1 MSSEFHHHG
10 INKTQRKK
18 RELLLST
25 KLSWTKLDDD
35 FPAPKIAIDC
45 TSTPQLVDHKEENLC
60 NWMNSGFYLGASKR
74 LQESRDK
81 TEALSPPLSMVQM
94 TVQNYMRSLHHFS
107 EMPILSRWNNASSS
121 RSLLSPP
128 KSVTEWLDFSEKDPV
143 EILLD
148 LGFGVEE
155 PDICTKIPSRFISC
169 ASMAKGINIRVFI
182 EAQRQRMNVEAP
194 NLYGRFRQLEILDHV
209 TSAFSSLLSN
219 VSTMQQK
226 VEKGKREEK
235 ARTDILK
242 GKPQAKKRRIGQLLR
257 KISRQTHGSQAYQN
271 AGICKTPEDHFAA
284 ADLHLVTRT
293 GLSDNAALISLKELF
308 PNEEEEEGM
317 IISQSPQFIATKTWG
332 LPHLSLNQPH
342 LPSNSEI
349 LSKERPRKEPNL
361 LLTHTLRRLSGFTC
375 KPSDSFEM
383 EEIQSFEDETFW
395 GNPLE
400 NTSDAI
406 ATRANS
412 CQSDSSGFLEDP
424 LEPLPLQGLPPP
436 ITKRFSCHSHDYQE
450 FSQHREE
457 CLLMTQDHQSHIE
470 GAVSNISIID
480 DNTVSLLPSLS
491 EENSLQGEEI
501 FYSINEEDISY
512 DTYSGQSEN
521 IVRKAVNVMDENEMH
536 GRRGRQEKEDCIS
549 APERNKFSSFSK
561 KHLTIGSFSTEE
573 NSMSPL
579 IRFSGG
585 QNCQVTNVTSECQD
599 ANFKDTL
606 RHVDIIASKYEY
618 DSRAASPQVN
628 AISDSCTLQ
637 DSSLSPSYFK
647 NRQLGPLDLLPPST
661 ELNKDGYV
669 PDSEINANSFKSV
682 TVQMPSKLISNMQ
695 SISLGETAIKN
706 PSMAFSSK
714 MSQCPRNESL
724 VSSVLLESKETKEA
738 SAQTSKRQAKKET
751 LPLFHCFP
759 SFHGHGRLVKS
770 ASLDTG
776 LYREYRAYCHEPLNT
791 WCAQPMAHCCSLN
804 SHHCCFMRSF
814 PLAPPCKY
822 SMMCWS
828 SPSTIELKL
837 QKTLRL
843 LQDSAVRNIS
853 SCTVHEIEVMKN
865 SCWKFQERL
874 DEIEQHLAEQ
884 EAFFPNVLLKEGRE
898 ERQRMQTLRQAVHQ
912 EVAKLKCQLQDP
924 ACQAME
930 RILMQL
936 DQLLIA
942 QSTLCSEL
950 GISDSWEESED
961 KTGHPFPA
969 FFTRAG
975 CVKDIRHRPPAR
987 SATIPSSPSATLA
1000 RQNELH
1006 ASALAT
1012 AKTSLTSVPMELHKN
1027 KKEIKGPSQPKI
1039 DFKAIIQNLK
1049 RSFRSSFNN
1058 DAAEGRE

>member
-1 MSSEFHHHG
+1 
-10 INKTQRKK
+10 
-18 RELLLST
+18 
-25 KLSWTKLDDD
+25 
-35 FPAPKIAIDC
+35 
-45 TSTPQLVDHKEENLC
+45 
-60 NWMNSGFYLGASKR
+60 
-74 LQESRDK
+74 
-81 TEALSPPLSMVQM
+81 
-94 TVQNYMRSLHHFS
+94 
-107 EMPILSRWNNASSS
+107 MPILSRWNNASSS

-194 NLYGRFRQLEILDHV
+194 SLYGRFRQLEILDHV
-209 TSAFSSLLSN
+209 TSAFSSLLS
-219 VSTMQQK
+219 TMQQK
-226 VEKGKREEK
+226 VEEGKREEK
-235 ARTDILK
+235 ARTNILK

-284 ADLHLVTRT
+284 ADLHLVTRA

-361 LLTHTLRRLSGFTC
+361 LLTHTLRRLSGFSC

-424 LEPLPLQGLPPP
+424 LEPLPLQGLPLP
-436 ITKRFSCHSHDYQE
+436 ITMKFSCNSHDYQE
-450 FSQHREE
+450 VSQHRKE

-480 DNTVSLLPSLS
+480 DNTVSLLPGLS

-512 DTYSGQSEN
+512 ETYNGQSEN
-521 IVRKAVNVMDENEMH
+521 IVRKAVHVMDENEMQ
-536 GRRGRQEKEDCIS
+536 GRRGRQEKEDDCLVQDCIS

-573 NSMSPL
+573 NSMSSL
-579 IRFSGG
+579 IRLSGG
-585 QNCQVTNVTSECQD
+585 QNCQGRKECEKLLGGGGGGGGGGLVCRKNVLEDTAGCVEGKLYEMKPYEQLDFPISVTNVTSECQD

-618 DSRAASPQVN
+618 DSMAASPQIN
-628 AISDSCTLQ
+628 AISESCTLQ

-647 NRQLGPLDLLPPST
+647 NRQLGSLDLLPPST
-661 ELNKDGYV
+661 ELDKDGYV

-706 PSMAFSSK
+706 LSMAFSSK

-738 SAQTSKRQAKKET
+738 SAQTNKRQAKKET

-814 PLAPPCKY
+814 PLAPPRKY

-865 SCWKFQERL
+865 SCRKFQERL

-912 EVAKLKCQLQDP
+912 EVAKLECQLQDR

-961 KTGHPFPA
+961 KTGDPFPD

-975 CVKDIRHRPPAR
+975 CVKEIRHRPPAR